1 MGTKIDVQGDGKLC
15 QLKDLKDL
23 KDRKCIKVEEVWIK
37 FERLRKVVNLS
48 QKFNT
53 MDKIINIGL
62 WLPNSLLLQI
72 QPTTPI

>member
-1 MGTKIDVQGDGKLC
+1 MVTKIDVQGDGKLC
-15 QLKDLKDL
+15 QLKDLK

-53 MDKIINIGL
+53 
-62 WLPNSLLLQI
+62 
-72 QPTTPI
+72 